1 MQVDLTE
8 LHKPFKSKDF
18 FELGT
23 EDKVIDLKQEK
34 DSVCPCPLEP
44 LLHSSEVGGLGTP
57 LLATVFWWK
66 LRMINL
72 EMAFQ
77 DIM

>member
-8 LHKPFKSKDF
+8 LHKPFKSKDV

-34 DSVCPCPLEP
+34 DSVCHYCPEDGEG
-44 LLHSSEVGGLGTP
+44 HVAEGVSS
-57 LLATVFWWK
+57 F
-66 LRMINL
+66 
-72 EMAFQ
+72 
-77 DIM
+77 